1 MVCLLFLVIQTVRV
15 SLIHAEAS
23 KPSAWEQAAAK
34 QESVTVNGTAAD
46 IQNKEKVT
54 AVILRDCRIS
64 TRSGE
69 FSEEK
74 LLVYVRDD
82 SDARFGQDSQD
93 NGGKQNRL
101 KIGNKVRVTGE
112 AALFDEA
119 RNPGN
124 FDQRFYYAKQDIRL
138 LLWAEACQLLSSDT
152 DKVRQFLAEMRAAW
166 KERLIRYMGEYY
178 GGTMSA
184 ILLGEKSGLDTEMK
198 KSWQKSGIGHILAIS
213 GLHMSFIGLG
223 IYESLRRMGLSF
235 GAAGSVGIVL
245 LLLYTVMT
253 GAGVSSQRALLM
265 FVIRMGAEIT
275 GRDYDIA
282 TSLSLTAAILCALQ
296 PLYLL
301 DASFLLSFGAIA
313 GLVCLNPVFQSALT
327 GTKESRKAEIAGGAL
342 ARLYGILR
350 EGSTASLS
358 GKWQKGSAA
367 RSFRKFWKGS
377 TARLAGAAAG
387 GICASL
393 SVNVFLL
400 APMLYF
406 YFEIPPYSVFLNV
419 IVIPLM
425 PFFMGAGLI
434 GSVLLF
440 LWEGAGEKVL
450 FLCRGILWLYD
461 KLCDIMQMLPV
472 SRIITGQP
480 GKPLMAL
487 YYGLL
492 AGICLWSWTCRRR
505 KKKQGKP
512 AAAALLMSAAGLIL
526 MCLLSFRLGPG
537 VEMTVLDVGQGD
549 SIFFRGPSGKGYLTD
564 GGSSDVSSVGA
575 YRIQPYLLSRAVGTL
590 EYVFVTHGDDDHING
605 VEEMLADQKLGV
617 RIKTLVLPPSNVWDE
632 KLSVLARTAK
642 ENDTRV
648 VTMHSGDTL
657 REGEMTIVCLFPDA
671 IYTGETGNAASL
683 VLDISYRDLDI
694 LLTGDIE
701 GKSELE
707 MAEKAKKHYDILKA
721 AHHGSKN
728 SSRQEFLDRVSAAYT
743 LISAGV
749 DNRYGHPHEET
760 IERLKTQG
768 SKIYSTQENGAIL
781 IRSDGK
787 TIELKGF
794 VSGE

>member
-64 TRSGE
+64 TRSEE

-124 FDQRFYYAKQDIRL
+124 FDQRFYYAKQDIHL

-235 GAAGSVGIVL
+235 GAAGSVGLVL

-282 TSLSLTAAILCALQ
+282 TSLSLTAAILCTLQ

-342 ARLYGILR
+342 
-350 EGSTASLS
+350 
-358 GKWQKGSAA
+358 
-367 RSFRKFWKGS
+367 
-377 TARLAGAAAG
+377 ARLAGAAAG

-461 KLCDIMQMLPV
+461 KLCNIMQMLPG

-492 AGICLWSWTCRRR
+492 AGICLWFWLRRR
-505 KKKQGKP
+505 EKKNQGAP

-526 MCLLSFRLGPG
+526 VCLLSFRLRPG

-549 SIFFRGPSGKGYLTD
+549 SIFFRGPSGKCYLTD
-564 GGSSDVSSVGA
+564 GGSSDASSVGA

-590 EYVFVTHGDDDHING
+590 EYVFVTHGDGDHING

-632 KLSVLARTAK
+632 KLSALARTAK

-648 VTMHSGDTL
+648 VTMHRGDTL

-671 IYTGETGNAASL
+671 AYTGETGNAASL

-701 GKSELE
+701 GKSEME
-707 MAEKAKKHYDILKA
+707 MAERAKQHYDILKA

-728 SSRQEFLDRVSAAYT
+728 SSRQEFLDRVNAAYT

>member
-82 SDARFGQDSQD
+82 SDARFGRDSQD

-138 LLWAEACQLLSSDT
+138 LLWAEAWQLLSSDT
-152 DKVRQFLAEMRAAW
+152 DKVRQFLAEMRAVW

-235 GAAGSVGIVL
+235 GAAGSVGIVR

-342 ARLYGILR
+342 ARLYGILQ

-358 GKWQKGSAA
+358 GKRQKGSAA

-440 LWEGAGEKVL
+440 LWEGAGEEVL

-461 KLCDIMQMLPV
+461 KLCDIMQMLPG

-480 GKPLMAL
+480 GKLLMAL

-492 AGICLWSWTCRRR
+492 AGSCLWFWLRRR
-505 KKKQGKP
+505 EKKNQGAT
-512 AAAALLMSAAGLIL
+512 AAVALLMSAAGLIL
-526 MCLLSFRLGPG
+526 VCLLSFRLRPG

-549 SIFFRGPSGKGYLTD
+549 SIFFRGPSGKCYLTD
-564 GGSSDVSSVGA
+564 GGSSDTSSVGA

-632 KLSVLARTAK
+632 KLSALARTAK

-657 REGEMTIVCLFPDA
+657 REGEMTIVCLFPDTTY
-671 IYTGETGNAASL
+671 IGETGNAASL

-701 GKSELE
+701 GKSEME
-707 MAEKAKKHYDILKA
+707 MAERAKQHYDILKA

-728 SSRQEFLDRVSAAYT
+728 SSRQEFLDRVNAAYT